1 MAVRKIAPLLS
12 PAEVLDR
19 ILDKGIVIEAEIHV
33 AVAGIEVVTIS
44 ALVRVASFATWDRH
58 VAASATRSRR
68 SRVSAVVEAPDPGRV
83 RLRCDAGCT
92 LERRASTLVV
102 RDGRL
107 GPQRCV
113 VTPRRRCAV
122 SVV

>member
-1 MAVRKIAPLLS
+1 MAVRKVAPLLS

-33 AVAGIEVVTIS
+33 AVAGIELVTIS
-44 ALVRVASFATWDRH
+44 VLVRVASFATWDRH
-58 VAASATRSRR
+58 VAASAARSQRPRR
-68 SRVSAVVEAPDPGRV
+68 AAVVEAPGTSRV

-92 LERRASTLVV
+92 LERRASALVV
-102 RDGRL
+102 RDGVL
-107 GPQRCV
+107 GRQRCV

-122 SVV
+122 AVV